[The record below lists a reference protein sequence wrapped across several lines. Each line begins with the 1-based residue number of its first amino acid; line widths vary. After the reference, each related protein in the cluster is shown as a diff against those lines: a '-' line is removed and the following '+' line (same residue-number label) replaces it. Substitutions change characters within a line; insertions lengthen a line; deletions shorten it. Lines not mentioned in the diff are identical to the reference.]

1 MGCQIQITK
10 KNAITPRPDKIWQ
23 YTPYILTDDL
33 CISQHKQI
41 ICLDEQKRAKCEG
54 YVSSRIVGKEFLSA
68 TKSHYTFNVT
78 F

>member
-41 ICLDEQKRAKCEG
+41 NVKVMFPLELWENNFYQLQK
-54 YVSSRIVGKEFLSA
+54 VIIHLMLIS
-68 TKSHYTFNVT
+68 ND
-78 F
+78 